1 MDERRY
7 TINEVEPGKHFI
19 GTKFEAGDLVLS
31 SRGNY
36 YIIMTNL
43 MPARFNGWD
52 GWLYEI
58 RPASESEIL
67 PADDEAEK
75 DMLSDWLSSIDN

>member
-1 MDERRY
+1 MEERKY

-31 SRGNY
+31 RRGNY
-36 YIIMTNL
+36 YIVVMNL
-43 MPARFNGWD
+43 MPARLNGWD

-58 RPASESEIL
+58 RPAREDEIL
-67 PADDEAEK
+67 PANDDAER
-75 DMLSDWLSSIDN
+75 DMLTDWLRNIDN